1 MNTRRSSCLLLLAA
15 GLAHAADPD
24 EFFESKV
31 RPVFARNCYACH
43 TEMRADGLLIATDN
57 TDIDTGI
64 EAVLQRIAGE
74 YTLPG

>member
-1 MNTRRSSCLLLLAA
+1 MQATDCTLR
-15 GLAHAADPD
+15 
-24 EFFESKV
+24 
-31 RPVFARNCYACH
+31 H

-57 TDIDTGI
+57 TDIDAGI